1 MIDFNIE
8 EKSMLI
14 NLAMQ
19 IESGAIEYKK
29 ILNCIK
35 EDPEEWSRILLF
47 WMRFNDM
54 TKRVVDLL
62 CLEKSYMNS

>member
-1 MIDFNIE
+1 MIEFNIE

-29 ILNCIK
+29 ILNCIN